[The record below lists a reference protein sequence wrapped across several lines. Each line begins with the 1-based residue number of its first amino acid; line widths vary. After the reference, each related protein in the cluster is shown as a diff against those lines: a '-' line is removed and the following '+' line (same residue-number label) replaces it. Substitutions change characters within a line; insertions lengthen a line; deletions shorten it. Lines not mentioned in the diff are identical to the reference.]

1 MRSQARIIKEVTDD
15 EMLELKEFLA
25 IDDFNLAG
33 KF

>member
-1 MRSQARIIKEVTDD
+1 MRSQARIIKEITDD

-33 KF
+33 KL